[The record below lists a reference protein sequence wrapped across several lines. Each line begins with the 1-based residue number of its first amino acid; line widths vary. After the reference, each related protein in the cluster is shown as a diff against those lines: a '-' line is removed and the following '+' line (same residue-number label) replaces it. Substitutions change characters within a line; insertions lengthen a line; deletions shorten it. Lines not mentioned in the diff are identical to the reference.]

1 MMQFPDTKHPI
12 HPVYQ
17 AFCDDH
23 KTQLAAAFQLMGSDT
38 PTPEKKYQIITELR
52 TVADEFAKKVPIPET
67 LRSKQEVVGGPKNL
81 KIGTTVFRPV
91 GSENEVLP
99 VILYCHGGGWVL
111 GSATTHA
118 KIATDLCIKTHAAV
132 MLVEYSLSP
141 EVQFPIANEQ
151 SFAALCWLRKHGR
164 SINANPD
171 KIAVAGDSAGGNM
184 AAVISMMAKDRGM
197 EGVIKAQVLMY
208 PAVGADM
215 NLYESYKT
223 YGGGECYLSAKEAEM
238 CGAAYLPKPA
248 SELNDRYATP
258 ILATEDELR
267 GLPPALV
274 VTCECDILRDEGEAY
289 ASKLLIAGVYTVGVR
304 VLGTIH
310 AFMTTPLPDTPQYL
324 TSIKMVCDFI
334 REQVGTSK

>member
-1 MMQFPDTKHPI
+1 MQIPNTKHPI

-17 AFCDDH
+17 AVCDEH
-23 KTQLAAAFQLMGSDT
+23 KAQIAAAFQLMGGDNAS
-38 PTPEKKYQIITELR
+38 PEKHYQVITELR
-52 TVADEFAKKVPIPET
+52 AAADEFAKRVPLPET
-67 LRSKQEVVGGPKNL
+67 CRSRQEVFGGPNNI

-99 VILYCHGGGWVL
+99 VTLYFHGGGWVL
-111 GSATTHA
+111 GSAITHA
-118 KIATDLCIKTHAAV
+118 KIATELCIKAHAAV

-151 SFAALCWLRKHGR
+151 SFAALCWLREHGK
-164 SINANPD
+164 SINVNPD
-171 KIAVAGDSAGGNM
+171 KITVAGDSAGGNM

-197 EGVIKAQVLMY
+197 EGAIKAQILMY

-215 NLYESYKT
+215 DLYGSYKT
-223 YGGGECYLSAKEAEM
+223 YGGGECYLSIKEAER
-238 CGAAYLPKPA
+238 CAAAYLPKPA
-248 SELNDRYATP
+248 IELNNRYATP
-258 ILATEDELR
+258 ILATEEELK

-274 VTCECDILRDEGEAY
+274 LTCECDILRDEGEAY
-289 ASKLLIAGVYTVGVR
+289 ASKLLTAGVSTVGVR

-310 AFMTTPLPDTPQYL
+310 AFMTTPVPDTPQYN

-334 REQVGTSK
+334 REHVGSAK

>member
-1 MMQFPDTKHPI
+1 MHIPDTKHPI

-17 AFCDDH
+17 AVCDDH
-23 KTQLAAAFQLMGSDT
+23 KAQIAAAFQLMGGDSGS
-38 PTPEKKYQIITELR
+38 PEKEYQVITELR
-52 TVADEFAKKVPIPET
+52 IVADEFAKKVPLPDT
-67 LRSKQEVVGGPKNL
+67 LQSKQEVIGGPQDL

-99 VILYCHGGGWVL
+99 VVLYLHGGGWVL
-111 GSATTHA
+111 GSAITHA
-118 KIATDLCIKTHAAV
+118 KIATDLCIKAHTAV

-141 EVQFPIANEQ
+141 EVKFPIANEQ
-151 SFAALCWLRKHGR
+151 SFAALCWLREHGKT
-164 SINANPD
+164 INVNPD
-171 KIAVAGDSAGGNM
+171 KISVVGDSAGGNM

-197 EGVIKAQVLMY
+197 EEIIKAQILLY

-223 YGGGECYLSAKEAEM
+223 YGGGECYLSIKEAER
-238 CGAAYLPKPA
+238 CAAAYLPKPA
-248 SELNDRYATP
+248 IELNDRYATP
-258 ILATEDELR
+258 ILATEEDLK

-274 VTCECDILRDEGEAY
+274 LTCECDILRDEGEAY
-289 ASKLLIAGVYTVGVR
+289 ASKLLSAGVYTVGIR

-310 AFMTTPLPDTPQYL
+310 AFMTTPVPDTPQYI

-334 REQVGTSK
+334 REHVGLPKQ

>member
-1 MMQFPDTKHPI
+1 
-12 HPVYQ
+12 
-17 AFCDDH
+17 
-23 KTQLAAAFQLMGSDT
+23 
-38 PTPEKKYQIITELR
+38 
-52 TVADEFAKKVPIPET
+52 
-67 LRSKQEVVGGPKNL
+67 
-81 KIGTTVFRPV
+81 
-91 GSENEVLP
+91 
-99 VILYCHGGGWVL
+99 
-111 GSATTHA
+111 
-118 KIATDLCIKTHAAV
+118 
-132 MLVEYSLSP
+132 
-141 EVQFPIANEQ
+141 
-151 SFAALCWLRKHGR
+151 
-164 SINANPD
+164 
-171 KIAVAGDSAGGNM
+171 
-184 AAVISMMAKDRGM
+184 MAKDRGM

-208 PAVGADM
+208 PAVGADT

-238 CGAAYLPKPA
+238 CGAAYLSKPA